1 MALPVESRDKRRP
14 RTCFYSAE
22 REDGSQID
30 VVWKCGNGNV
40 VAECSA
46 DQSPKPLK
54 GKKQMASPK
63 SAVTADSALNGQ
75 PIAVNGCS
83 VVFTSLT
90 QDCSLRE

>member
-1 MALPVESRDKRRP
+1 MQLLVIRIMSGAGLLRALSFLKLPGVALPVESRDKRRP

-63 SAVTADSALNGQ
+63 SAVTADS
-75 PIAVNGCS
+75 V
-83 VVFTSLT
+83 
-90 QDCSLRE
+90 